1 MGLLGPFFIA
11 EKPNS
16 NRNEQTAANGAI
28 RSKP

>member
-11 EKPNS
+11 EKPKL
-16 NRNEQTAANGAI
+16 NRNEQAAANGAI